1 MVEIF
6 QYEFMQRAFIV
17 GGIIGFVAPFLGIF
31 IVLNR
36 YSMLADTLAHIS
48 LLGVASGIAIGVSP
62 TATTLFAV
70 LSLSIFIEYLRTR
83 YQFYSDS
90 LLSLFLSVS
99 LSLSIVIVSLSDNF
113 NVSLLSYL
121 FGSILT
127 LKESDIW
134 IVGITGFGIISFML
148 FRVHHLLSLTFD
160 SEIAKVSGV
169 KVAILNFSFLSLVAI
184 LIAFSINIIGSL
196 LIGAMIVIP
205 VVSALQYRQGFF
217 ATLLI
222 AIIFSIFS
230 VFLGLI
236 ISFFF
241 SIPSGATIVLN
252 SAIIFLISLLIN
264 RKR

>member
-1 MVEIF
+1 
-6 QYEFMQRAFIV
+6 MQRAFIV
-17 GGIIGFVAPFLGIF
+17 GGVIGLVSPFLGIF

-48 LLGVASGIAIGVSP
+48 LLGVASGIALGISP
-62 TATTLFAV
+62 TFTTLLIV
-70 LSLSIFIEYLRTR
+70 LSLSTFIEFLRTK

-113 NVSLLSYL
+113 NISLLSYL

-127 LKESDIW
+127 LEKIDIY
-134 IVGITGFGIISFML
+134 IVSATGFGILLFML
-148 FRVHHLLSLTFD
+148 FRIHHLLSLTFD
-160 SEIAKVSGV
+160 SEVAKVNGV
-169 KVAILNFSFLSLVAI
+169 KVSFLNSLFLSLVAI

-217 ATLLI
+217 STLII
-222 AIIFSIFS
+222 AIVFSLFS
-230 VFLGLI
+230 VFFGLI

-241 SIPSGATIVLN
+241 SIPSGATIVLS
-252 SAIIFLISLLIN
+252 SAIIFLISLFLN
-264 RKR
+264 RKA

>member
-1 MVEIF
+1 
-6 QYEFMQRAFIV
+6 MQRAFIV
-17 GGIIGFVAPFLGIF
+17 GGIIGLVAPFLGIF

-48 LLGVASGIAIGVSP
+48 LLGVASGVAIGVSP
-62 TATTLFAV
+62 TASTLIAV
-70 LSLSIFIEYLRTR
+70 LSLALLIEYLRTK

-127 LKESDIW
+127 LKNSDI
-134 IVGITGFGIISFML
+134 IVVSATGFTILIFMF
-148 FRVHHLLSLTFD
+148 FRIHHMLSVSFD
-160 SEIAKVSGV
+160 SDIAKVSGI
-169 KVAILNFSFLSLVAI
+169 KVVFLNFSFLSLVAM

-205 VVSALQYRQGFF
+205 VVSALQYRVGFF
-217 ATLLI
+217 ATLQI
-222 AIIFSIFS
+222 AILFSLFS
-230 VFLGLI
+230 VFSGLLV
-236 ISFFF
+236 SFFF
-241 SIPSGATIVLN
+241 AIPSGATIVLN
-252 SAIIFLISLLIN
+252 STIIFVISLFFN
-264 RKR
+264 RIK